1 MKDPS
6 AGKKEQFV
14 WGETELALLG
24 KVSDGEL
31 SRRTGLKLAEVRK
44 KRLSL
49 GIQPSRPRKTLT
61 WGDEEIA
68 LLGRYP
74 DAEVA
79 KLLRTYRKTVIAKRQ
94 ALGIPS
100 YARGSNR
107 WHTWTKA
114 ELAML
119 GKVKDSEAARLIGI
133 PTACVTARRRLLK
146 IPGFL
151 GGKGRRPSCHF
162 PAQDE
167 KAMALLGTMPDR
179 YVAER
184 LHLTSDVVRRKR
196 KSLGIAPWSQNEG
209 RRKGIWTDE
218 VVERLG
224 RERCS
229 KIARDIGV
237 TGERVRQKCK
247 ELGIVPFVVRESRR
261 EDLSGKSGN
270 GVDEGGA
277 GESGEPGKINGI

>member
-1 MKDPS
+1 M
-6 AGKKEQFV
+6 
-14 WGETELALLG
+14 
-24 KVSDGEL
+24 
-31 SRRTGLKLAEVRK
+31 GLKLTEVRK

-49 GIQPSRPRKTLT
+49 GIEPSRPRKTLK

-79 KLLRTYRKTVIAKRQ
+79 KILGTYRKTVIAKRMV
-94 ALGIPS
+94 LGIPS

-107 WHTWTKA
+107 WHTWTKS

-119 GKVKDSEAARLIGI
+119 GKVKDSEVARLIGI

-151 GGKGRRPSCHF
+151 GGKGRRPACHF
-162 PAQDE
+162 PTQDE
-167 KAMALLGTMPDR
+167 AATAMLGKMPDR

-184 LHLTSDVVRRKR
+184 LHLTPDVVRRKR
-196 KSLGIAPWSQNEG
+196 KSLGIPTWSQNQG

-237 TGERVRQKCK
+237 TVERVRQKCR
-247 ELGIVPFVVRESRR
+247 ELGIVPFDVRANHR
-261 EDLSGKSGN
+261 DGLSGRSGD
-270 GVDEGGA
+270 VGA
-277 GESGEPGKINGI
+277 GGGVGGPEGPGKINGI